1 MTFQATS
8 AFRQRLSQILDLPH
22 WILIAAVTVISFLY
36 SGYSPLFYNSI
47 YHIPL
52 LLESYDLPQFSG
64 DPFVQSLRHFSSGF
78 WILFSGAGHVI
89 DVKLFLTVG
98 LVVTRLAFFMAA
110 LHLASSFGLRDRRV
124 LNLFLLLLCVSQ
136 WTYGYT
142 AGDGGILLN
151 YFTHSELANASLL
164 VGLSFALRQ
173 RYGAAAIAT
182 CLTFFLNA
190 FMAVWMVPPL
200 AMLAGYQ
207 LISGQIPFRRV
218 LVSSVIGLIAG
229 SPLLVLP
236 LQNILQNPEVGGV
249 SAFSYQ
255 QYLWDFFPLHFFL
268 WSLPPRQLAVTCVQI
283 LVLLLSARVLGASSR
298 AVLMLVLGMLLVLLL
313 GVLVPLVTSSPMILN
328 LHLIRSFVMIA
339 MLLGISVAAVSAQWI
354 LDPEQ
359 SPRRALG
366 LGLAAAMA
374 IGKVGLM
381 IALALFLIELAKAP
395 PAVTTLL
402 ASRKARLYV
411 SCLLGLCLVDGLV
424 NSGIKQSAF
433 HQETVL
439 QETWE
444 KIGHWASVATP
455 ADAVFQV
462 PPEGSLGFSLTSQRQ
477 LWFDGKYGAAVMWSP
492 SYYPIW
498 KERRSIPVDR
508 AMIDRKPAGIDF
520 VAIPCDDTITQ
531 PPMHSQDGICV
542 YKLT

>member
-8 AFRQRLSQILDLPH
+8 AFRQRLSHILDLPH

-207 LISGQIPFRRV
+207 LISARFR
-218 LVSSVIGLIAG
+218 S
-229 SPLLVLP
+229 
-236 LQNILQNPEVGGV
+236 
-249 SAFSYQ
+249 
-255 QYLWDFFPLHFFL
+255 
-268 WSLPPRQLAVTCVQI
+268 
-283 LVLLLSARVLGASSR
+283 GAC
-298 AVLMLVLGMLLVLLL
+298 
-313 GVLVPLVTSSPMILN
+313 
-328 LHLIRSFVMIA
+328 
-339 MLLGISVAAVSAQWI
+339 W
-354 LDPEQ
+354 
-359 SPRRALG
+359 
-366 LGLAAAMA
+366 
-374 IGKVGLM
+374 
-381 IALALFLIELAKAP
+381 
-395 PAVTTLL
+395 
-402 ASRKARLYV
+402 
-411 SCLLGLCLVDGLV
+411 C
-424 NSGIKQSAF
+424 
-433 HQETVL
+433 
-439 QETWE
+439 
-444 KIGHWASVATP
+444 
-455 ADAVFQV
+455 
-462 PPEGSLGFSLTSQRQ
+462 
-477 LWFDGKYGAAVMWSP
+477 
-492 SYYPIW
+492 
-498 KERRSIPVDR
+498 RRSS
-508 AMIDRKPAGIDF
+508 G
-520 VAIPCDDTITQ
+520 
-531 PPMHSQDGICV
+531 
-542 YKLT
+542 